1 MRNADQAGLTTTKR
15 ETTFEE
21 MLNAIEDSLSDHS
34 SSDDREDGEDEDDD
48 QDDPAGGKFREH
60 DETGWVMGTIS
71 TLVQYRRERFRQKQM
86 KLNQL
91 MQPGWGDATD
101 YLRDR
106 DKKYGTTELKV
117 PAVIQPQTADDTAS
131 YSPMT
136 FGEPMHTP
144 DSVPRKSQMPHVTSR
159 TGSSHMRLGSRKLL
173 THKHIASIPPAPMPD
188 WSLIQK
194 SKHVE
199 PVDFNPCILCP
210 KRITI

>member
-1 MRNADQAGLTTTKR
+1 MRNAEQAGLTTTKR

-21 MLNAIEDSLSDHS
+21 MMNAIEDSLSDHS

-48 QDDPAGGKFREH
+48 QDDPVGGKFREH

-117 PAVIQPQTADDTAS
+117 PAVI
-131 YSPMT
+131 
-136 FGEPMHTP
+136 
-144 DSVPRKSQMPHVTSR
+144 
-159 TGSSHMRLGSRKLL
+159 
-173 THKHIASIPPAPMPD
+173 
-188 WSLIQK
+188 
-194 SKHVE
+194 
-199 PVDFNPCILCP
+199 
-210 KRITI
+210 